1 MKHIKL
7 SLGLVLLAWII
18 SSSCMPYHPV
28 AGKVTTGPVPTFRR
42 PDAVLCDPKQVIER
56 AIQARGGEALL
67 KKLQTA
73 SFTGNGLSAPQN
85 QVAHFKFRTTSD
97 LPERIRDESDYEGG
111 IKFVQVVNRDKGWN
125 SIKNDKNLEVKDM
138 DAVNLRYVRELLYVN
153 QLLTLVPLR
162 ESRFT
167 LKPLPDRRLEGV
179 IVQAFVIECKEK
191 PDVTLF
197 VEKEN
202 GLPLMVKVRATD
214 PNTYIEKDQETY
226 FMKYAAMQGI
236 QFPKRWVV
244 YNDGN
249 KSMEL
254 NFDEF
259 KLLDKVDD
267 ILFAKP

>member
-1 MKHIKL
+1 MKHTNL
-7 SLGLVLLAWII
+7 SITLALLMWYVSAG
-18 SSSCMPYHPV
+18 CMPYHPV
-28 AGKVTTGPVPTFRR
+28 PSRVTTGPVPTFRH
-42 PDAVLCDPKQVIER
+42 PDAVLCDPKQVIEK

-67 KKLQTA
+67 KKLQMV
-73 SFTGNGLSAPQN
+73 SYTGNGLSAPQN

-111 IKFVQVVNRDKGWN
+111 IKFVQVLNRDKGWN
-125 SIKNDKNLEVKDM
+125 SIKNDKSLEVKDM

-162 ESRFT
+162 EARFT
-167 LKPLPDRRLEGV
+167 LEPLPERRLEGV
-179 IVQAFVIECKEK
+179 IVQGFVIKCKDK

-202 GLPLMVKVRATD
+202 GLPLMVKVRASD
-214 PNTYIEKDQETY
+214 PNTYVEKEQETY
-226 FMKYAAMQGI
+226 FMKYTNMHGI

-254 NFDEF
+254 NFEDF